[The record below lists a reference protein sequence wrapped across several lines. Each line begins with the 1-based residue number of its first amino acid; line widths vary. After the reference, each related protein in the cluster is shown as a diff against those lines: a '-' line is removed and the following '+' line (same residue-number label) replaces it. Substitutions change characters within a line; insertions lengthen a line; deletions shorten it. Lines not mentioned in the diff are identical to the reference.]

1 MATDDVPLYCVKQKS
16 GRFNVWFVFKQNNS
30 CCRSNKDQFVSV
42 FSSKRD
48 AMSFINQKGR

>member
-1 MATDDVPLYCVKQKS
+1 MTTDDVPLYCVKQKF
-16 GRFNVWFVFKQNNS
+16 GKFNVWVVFKQINGVKS
-30 CCRSNKDQFVSV
+30 REDKLVSV